1 MLFRRKSEA
10 ESDFDWVSKQLKPL
24 SAPYKSAWNGQPID
38 MRLNPAATA
47 ASAAASTA
55 STSAPSNSIT
65 TESNRT
71 GILPPG
77 FINA

>member
-38 MRLNPAATA
+38 MRLNPAAAASAAAAA
-47 ASAAASTA
+47 ASAAASTSTA
-55 STSAPSNSIT
+55 STSLRLYISS
-65 TESNRT
+65 
-71 GILPPG
+71 
-77 FINA
+77 